1 MNRTTTR
8 RLAYGGLMAA
18 LIALLTAYVRLD
30 ILFFISMRGYA
41 HLGDVG
47 IVLSSLVMGP
57 FAAVPA
63 ALGSAI
69 ADLLAGYVTYAPF
82 TLVIKGV
89 MGFVLGKWL
98 AAKRLSVRNVCLL
111 VLTAAFMVGAYFLTD
126 TLLYGVEAA
135 IGSVFGNCVQGG
147 AMVAGGI
154 VLLPIYCSLP
164 ESVRGRDD
172 KKGA

>member
-1 MNRTTTR
+1 MRDQTTR

-30 ILFFISMRGYA
+30 ILFFISMRGNA

-47 IVLSSLVMGP
+47 IVITSLLMGP
-57 FAAVPA
+57 FAAAPA

-82 TLVIKGV
+82 TLVIKGA
-89 MGFVLGKWL
+89 MGFCMGKWL
-98 AAKRLSVRNVCLL
+98 VAKRFSARNIAIL

-135 IGSVFGNCVQGG
+135 IGSVLGNCVQGL
-147 AMVAGGI
+147 AMIAGGVVI
-154 VLLPIYCSLP
+154 LPIYCSLP
-164 ESVRGRDD
+164 ERIRGKR
-172 KKGA
+172 K